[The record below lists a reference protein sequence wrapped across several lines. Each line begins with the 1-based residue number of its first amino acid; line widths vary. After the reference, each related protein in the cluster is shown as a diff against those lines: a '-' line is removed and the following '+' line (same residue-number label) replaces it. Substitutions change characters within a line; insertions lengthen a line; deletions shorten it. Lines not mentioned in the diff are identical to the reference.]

1 VREERVSENYQK
13 KKKKSTRKVLT
24 FSRGHLLMI
33 KRKTRFRKVDQKRLA
48 KA

>member
-1 VREERVSENYQK
+1 VKIIR
-13 KKKKSTRKVLT
+13 KSTRKVLT